1 LANEAFFLSNIL
13 KSSSVSE
20 SVKDLLKLDLMLEAL
35 SKIFLFNM
43 LSGGSVMK
51 IFNILLCSYV
61 FMIIENPTHHLMIF
75 IKIVCQRLLFC
86 AFLSHIKPFEK
97 TEEKK
102 PKNLTYEEEIQILQ
116 DVLNCCSEKI
126 LLIDPKANLK
136 FLNKS
141 LSGIVEIPS
150 NLTLEEFSKWFMDLK
165 YLSSQQSFHID
176 HQEDQSSLNS
186 LTCDDTYISR
196 QLQTSTSLKDL
207 FSFYVQNE
215 RSLIEII
222 QKYTSTFY
230 GRFYHRKTKEWHNMK
245 IKANLLIIKQ
255 ERHLLLSIKDLT
267 EIDRKTLSIE
277 KEKVVYRDNLIA
289 SFSHELRTPLNSNLG
304 FLEQSL
310 ESPLVSTEAKE
321 KFLRP
326 ALISG
331 RLLSFIVSDIL
342 DYSLILANGLRLDIK
357 GQDLMQNVETCVELI
372 KPKLSQKGLN
382 IKVNYT
388 DDIPVNFYTDFKR
401 LSQILINLL
410 NNAIQFTIK
419 GEIEVNLTMTTEQNL
434 MISVKDT
441 GIGMDT
447 ETQRKLQSSLDQ
459 EELNERVNDNSVG
472 IGLGLFISNKLA
484 KMLNPK
490 TKRGLSF
497 SAIKNKGSIF
507 CFEIKDQEP
516 KNLMCFDVDSTT
528 PRNSHKISCFEI
540 DQQANINMKVRQYST
555 HSLKNKFTLQA
566 SRSFSDPIHN
576 HSRVLIVDDEIF
588 NINVIENFCK
598 GLGLPT
604 EKALNGQEA
613 VEKLKECSKDGY
625 PAIRTIFM
633 DINMP
638 VMDGYQA
645 SRKIYKMVEEGEIED
660 VTIIGVTAYIAWD
673 KIEKGYRSGMT
684 EILNK
689 PVSKETLVNIL
700 NKYRIV

>member
-1 LANEAFFLSNIL
+1 
-13 KSSSVSE
+13 
-20 SVKDLLKLDLMLEAL
+20 
-35 SKIFLFNM
+35 
-43 LSGGSVMK
+43 
-51 IFNILLCSYV
+51 
-61 FMIIENPTHHLMIF
+61 MIF

-86 AFLSHIKPFEK
+86 AFLSHTKSSSHAAA
-97 TEEKK
+97 EERK
-102 PKNLTYEEEIQILQ
+102 LTYEQEIQVLQ

-141 LSGIVEIPS
+141 LSGIVEISS
-150 NLTLEEFSKWFMDLK
+150 NLKLEELSRWFMDLK
-165 YLSSQQSFHID
+165 YITSNTD
-176 HQEDQSSLNS
+176 DQASSLNS
-186 LTCDDTYISR
+186 LTWDDSYISR
-196 QLQTSTSLKDL
+196 QLQNSTSLMDV
-207 FSFYVQNE
+207 FSFYIQNE
-215 RSLIEII
+215 RPPRDMV
-222 QKYTSTFY
+222 QKYTSTFH
-230 GRFYHRKTKEWHNMK
+230 GRFYHQKTKEWHNME
-245 IKANLLIIKQ
+245 IKANLLLIKE

-267 EIDRKTLSIE
+267 EIDRKTLSTE

-321 KFLRP
+321 KFIRP

-342 DYSLILANGLRLDIK
+342 DYSLILAHGLRLDIK
-357 GQDLMQNVETCVELI
+357 DQDLRQNVETCVDLI

-382 IKVNYT
+382 IKVSYS
-388 DDIPVNFYTDFKR
+388 DDVPVNFYTDFKR
-401 LSQILINLL
+401 LTQILVNLL
-410 NNAIQFTIK
+410 NNAIQFTMK
-419 GEIEVNLTMTTEQNL
+419 GEIEVNLTMTEERNL
-434 MISVKDT
+434 MITVKDT

-447 ETQRKLQSSLDQ
+447 ETQRKLQNSLDQ
-459 EELNERVNDNSVG
+459 EELNERVNENSVG
-472 IGLGLFISNKLA
+472 IGLGLFISNKLT

-497 SAIKNKGSIF
+497 SATKNKGSIF
-507 CFEIKDQEP
+507 CFEIKNQEP
-516 KNLMCFDVDSTT
+516 KRNSSFDIDSTT

-540 DQQANINMKVRQYST
+540 DQQVNINMKVRQYNT

-566 SRSFSDPIHN
+566 SRSFSDPTHFY
-576 HSRVLIVDDEIF
+576 SRVLIVDDEIF

-613 VEKLKECSKDGY
+613 VEKLKECSNDGY

-684 EILNK
+684 EVLNK
-689 PVSKETLVNIL
+689 PVSKETLVNVL
-700 NKYRIV
+700 NKYRIL